1 MHPDPMNREQLDAMQ
16 QEEDRAF
23 EREVA
28 ERDLADRSMDMRI
41 VRALEQAPHAR
52 IPDDFA
58 TRVAARIPA
67 NTIRLRAARIQVR
80 RVGASVTA
88 ACLFAL
94 AIAMLALAP
103 RTPHNTFYLVLEW
116 TLAAQF
122 CLLAAWLA
130 VPRRD

>member
-16 QEEDRAF
+16 QEEDRIS
-23 EREVA
+23 ERELA
-28 ERDLADRSMDMRI
+28 ERSMDMRI
-41 VRALEQAPHAR
+41 VHALEQAPHAR